1 MRLERQ
7 FEAAQRKETRRD
19 AGDEQDP
26 QAQLARRGL
35 SPIVVVVPAE
45 VLERL
50 RAERRKAEQRRQVV
64 EGSILEAHS

>member
-1 MRLERQ
+1 VTPETSKI
-7 FEAAQRKETRRD
+7 RKLSL
-19 AGDEQDP
+19 P
-26 QAQLARRGL
+26 RRGAE
-35 SPIVVVVPAE
+35 PDREVVVPAE